1 MDYTVY
7 FADKAVVFT
16 AKTPGEGWYAV
27 TPAPDGGISRAKV
40 TKILESY
47 NKAAVVTPDPGA
59 AFGAFAAEFA
69 LIEAAGGVVVNDCG
83 QWLMIRRNGRW
94 DLPKGHL
101 ECGERIEECAA
112 REIEEETGVRAGVV
126 RPLCDTLHAYYFPK
140 TERWELKRTHWY
152 ELHTAS
158 CARLV
163 PQAEE
168 GIEQVVWCTP
178 AEVTRNLRDAF
189 PTIRCVVA
197 AVGKERGWG
206 DAGSFRPSFLAGVTG
221 VFPRPPPWL
230 SLRSLPLT
238 FPRSFP

>member
-1 MDYTVY
+1 MNHTVY
-7 FADKAVVFT
+7 FADKSVIFTSDAPGGECYAVV
-16 AKTPGEGWYAV
+16 
-27 TPAPDGGISRAKV
+27 PADPADLSRAKV

-152 ELHTAS
+152 ELRAAA
-158 CARLV
+158 CGGLV
-163 PQAEE
+163 PQTEE
-168 GIEQVVWCTP
+168 GIETVVWCAP
-178 AEVTRNLRDAF
+178 AEAM
-189 PTIRCVVA
+189 A
-197 AVGKERGWG
+197 HA
-206 DAGSFRPSFLAGVTG
+206 AGSFPTVRTVLERLEAC
-221 VFPRPPPWL
+221 L
-230 SLRSLPLT
+230 SDDKKR
-238 FPRSFP
+238 

>member
-101 ECGERIEECAA
+101 EAGESLAACAE
-112 REIEEETGVRAGVV
+112 REIAEETGIAARVE
-126 RPLCDTLHAYYFPK
+126 RPLCETLHAYWFAK
-140 TERWELKRTHWY
+140 TARWELKRTHWF
-152 ELHTAS
+152 
-158 CARLV
+158 RLRPAGAGTPA
-163 PQAEE
+163 PQTEE
-168 GIEQVVWCTP
+168 GIERVSWCAP
-178 AEVTRNLRDAF
+178 AEREEHLRDAF
-189 PTIRCVVA
+189 PTIRRVA
-197 AVGKERGWG
+197 AAMEE
-206 DAGSFRPSFLAGVTG
+206 
-221 VFPRPPPWL
+221 
-230 SLRSLPLT
+230 
-238 FPRSFP
+238 

>member
-140 TERWELKRTHWY
+140 TERWELKRTRWY
-152 ELHTAS
+152 ELFTPA
-158 CARLV
+158 CAALK
-163 PQAEE
+163 PQTEE
-168 GIEQVVWCTP
+168 GIDAVAWCSP
-178 AEVTRNLRDAF
+178 EEAAAHAAACY
-189 PTIRCVVA
+189 PTVRTV
-197 AVGKERGWG
+197 
-206 DAGSFRPSFLAGVTG
+206 LACLKGG
-221 VFPRPPPWL
+221 I
-230 SLRSLPLT
+230 
-238 FPRSFP
+238 